1 MQPHKRPLDNKDDTD
16 LAACRAKRARL
27 ADELRQLDATIKRL
41 SAAAGGAS
49 DDDDDNNP
57 SCPDC
62 QTGAVER
69 TAKTEKN
76 AGRKFWSCPKGCKT
90 WIGWVGDNRPAKAS
104 KKEGD
109 EGGYTCE
116 RCGRRLTV
124 AAEVTLNMKRLGV
137 PHFANDIR
145 RELTRE
151 LEESMANGDYV
162 CELCLGHN

>member
-1 MQPHKRPLDNKDDTD
+1 MKSHKRPLEKDDTD

-41 SAAAGGAS
+41 SAGGAS
-49 DDDDDNNP
+49 DDDDVHPPSPP

-90 WIGWVGDNRPAKAS
+90 WIGWVPGKATPS
-104 KKEGD
+104 AEKDRED
-109 EGGYTCE
+109 YTCKQ
-116 RCGRRLTV
+116 CGRRLTV

-162 CELCLGHN
+162 CELCLGHA